1 METVNKKSITVEVT
15 IDANIEKVW
24 ELWIGPHHI
33 MHWNGASEEWHTTY
47 ATNDLRPGG
56 TFLSRM
62 EAKDGSVGF
71 DFSGEY
77 TWMEPYKQLGYI
89 LEDGRKVQVRFKT
102 EGKKTIVTEHFD
114 PETTHSHELQRAGW
128 QAILNNF
135 KKYAE
140 ESDKRET
147 LHFETRID
155 APAVRVYE
163 TMLDD
168 QHYREWT
175 KPFNPTS
182 RFIGKWEKGS
192 KIHFLGT
199 GENGEEGGMVSFI
212 KENLHGKFVSI
223 AHAGILHKGE
233 EVFDGP
239 DVDKWKG
246 FLENYTF
253 KEISGT
259 TLLSID
265 TDTPPEYVDYFLETW
280 PIALQVLKEI
290 CEQ

>member
-1 METVNKKSITVEVT
+1 METLNKKGITVDVT
-15 IDANIEKVW
+15 IVANIEKVW

-33 MHWNGASEEWHTTY
+33 MHWNNASDEWHTTY
-47 ATNDLRPGG
+47 AKNDLRPGG

-62 EAKDGSVGF
+62 EARDGSVGF

-77 TWMEPYKQLGYI
+77 TWVEPYKQLSYV
-89 LEDGRKVQVRFKT
+89 LDDGRKVHVLFEPEGNKT
-102 EGKKTIVTEHFD
+102 VLTEIFE
-114 PETTHSHELQRAGW
+114 PETIHSPELQRAGW

-140 ESDKRET
+140 DYGRWET
-147 LHFETRID
+147 LHFEITID
-155 APAVRVYE
+155 APAERVYE
-163 TMLDD
+163 NMLHD

-182 RFIGKWEKGS
+182 RYVGTWEKGS

-212 KENLHGKFVSI
+212 KENLYGQFVSI
-223 AHAGILHKGE
+223 EHAGILQKGE
-233 EVFDGP
+233 EIFDGP

-253 KEISGT
+253 KEVSGM

-265 TDTPPEYVDYFLETW
+265 TDTPPEYNDYFQKTW
-280 PIALQVLKEI
+280 PGALQVLKEI